1 MTATLT
7 IIAFAD
13 DVCCLNANLA
23 DSKLAWI
30 ASKYGLVGQIGVP
43 LTAKPLAPRMN
54 LYEHDATFTIEGHA
68 ILANAARTDSHAMRL
83 RLTEGETFGLLL
95 SHWRDF
101 YGSLCEDMA
110 DKPHGPQFCKFALY
124 KMRKAKAAAN
134 TREAK
139 RLAGVHNAMKAEIG
153 KDRQADRSSNKFIRD
168 TSDGSTRR

>member
-1 MTATLT
+1 MTTTLT

-30 ASKYGLVGQIGVP
+30 APKYGLVGQIGLP

-54 LYEHDATFTIEGHA
+54 LYAHEATFTIEGHA
-68 ILANAARTDSHAMRL
+68 MLGNVARTDSHAMRL

-95 SHWRDF
+95 AHWRDF
-101 YGSLCEDMA
+101 YGSLCDGMA
-110 DKPHGPQFCKFALY
+110 DKPHGLQVCKIASY
-124 KMRKAKAAAN
+124 KMHIAKVAGN

-139 RLAGVHNAMKAEIG
+139 RLASVSKAMKAEVG
-153 KDRQADRSSNKFIRD
+153 KERQAERSNSKFMQRML
-168 TSDGSTRR
+168 